1 MFQIGVR
8 PGPPPPRGQPRN
20 ARPQAGSPH
29 QPPPQQQQTNGG
41 RNVLPPPPPPPVP
54 EGPNPQGS
62 PPTAPQVSLT
72 LISIHKNLFLRNLQ
86 IVQMSLNFSLASFST
101 LA

>member
-20 ARPQAGSPH
+20 ARPQAGPPH
-29 QPPPQQQQTNGG
+29 QPPPPPQQTNG
-41 RNVLPPPPPPPVP
+41 RNALPPPPPPPVP

-72 LISIHKNLFLRNLQ
+72 LISIHKSLFLRNLQ
-86 IVQMSLNFSLASFST
+86 IVQMSLNFLIFP
-101 LA
+101 